1 MLYGVVSYTPMLI
14 YLALTLSSS
23 SLFPFPLPLPSPP
36 SLFPLP
42 RVVAHPKSATA
53 IRMGKETFY
62 RQLEAPSLGE
72 AYEIAGQSMV
82 DNMRQVGFR
91 NRIRWNGRMNDIDL
105 KVEQHAQGTRHTED
119 RPCTGYSTY
128 RR

>member
-1 MLYGVVSYTPMLI
+1 MVVLYGVVCYTRTLL

-23 SLFPFPLPLPSPP
+23 SLFPLPLP
-36 SLFPLP
+36 
-42 RVVAHPKSATA
+42 VAADVAHPKSSTA

-82 DNMRQVGFR
+82 DNMLQVGLFR
-91 NRIRWNGRMNDIDL
+91 ERIRMEWKDD
-105 KVEQHAQGTRHTED
+105 
-119 RPCTGYSTY
+119 
-128 RR
+128 